1 MNTAE
6 KARRLATTTA
16 QLTSKWGAGILRTG
30 NTPRIVAHPSLPT
43 GFPQLDAALGI
54 GGLPR
59 GAIAQGTAQ
68 GTAGLTT
75 LALTVLA
82 HAQHHSEAAVWIDAP
97 LTFDAEYAV
106 QRGVQLD
113 KLLVV
118 RSPDYLSDVLFTLL
132 GSRGSGLVICDV
144 RTSAAQLPVPTTW
157 AHLATAAA
165 QTETTLLVLSEDR
178 AHLTVPGT
186 ALRLQLR
193 QERWLRRGQDV
204 SGVRVQVEVL
214 KNRYAPT
221 GRCVSLTIGFHT
233 PNGAFDW

>member
-1 MNTAE
+1 MMNTAE

-16 QLTSKWGAGILRTG
+16 QLTSKWGTGILRTA
-30 NTPRIVAHPSLPT
+30 NTARQITHPSLPT
-43 GFPQLDAALGI
+43 GFPRLDAALGI

-113 KLLVV
+113 NQLVV
-118 RSPDYLSDVLFTLL
+118 RSPDYLTDVLFTLL
-132 GSRGSGLVICDV
+132 GSRGSGLGID
-144 RTSAAQLPVPTTW
+144 
-157 AHLATAAA
+157 HF
-165 QTETTLLVLSEDR
+165 
-178 AHLTVPGT
+178 
-186 ALRLQLR
+186 
-193 QERWLRRGQDV
+193 
-204 SGVRVQVEVL
+204 GVRAMMRPSRVPL
-214 KNRYAPT
+214 TLPAPPLAALSDDERVWVASGQNAMT
-221 GRCVSLTIGFHT
+221 NKSQI
-233 PNGAFDW
+233 